1 MITVGSHCLT
11 DGDFCEAARGGY
23 NTVILSH
30 FVTNSILL
38 AVALCALATPSG
50 NMLAMLAA
58 LYNKDSFLL
67 ATEGI
72 SLTTAV
78 SVVTMPLVVWI
89 VGIG

>member
-1 MITVGSHCLT
+1 M
-11 DGDFCEAARGGY
+11 
-23 NTVILSH
+23 
-30 FVTNSILL
+30 TNSILL

-50 NMLAMLAA
+50 NMLAMLAV

-78 SVVTMPLVVWI
+78 SVVTMPLVAWI